1 MHTVHKFILN
11 VKLKIMEPKKKRKAD
26 ITRYRGMFFS
36 IGLIISLGLTISA
49 FKWKS
54 TVEHIDICR
63 LPLVIEESWIDIP
76 PPTDISPP
84 PLPPKA
90 IKMVEVNNTEETSK
104 IDFPIFEMNEGDA
117 IPEAKEIPIDEE
129 DADTIFEG
137 IVEEQ
142 PTPKDGYAAFYKF
155 LSKNLKYP
163 TQAKRM
169 GIEGKVFM
177 QFVIEK
183 DGRITDA
190 KVIKGIGA
198 GCDVEALRVINKHP
212 KWNAGK
218 QRGRAVKVRM
228 VVPIVFQLN

>member
-1 MHTVHKFILN
+1 MHTVRKFILN

-26 ITRYRGMFFS
+26 INRYRGMFFS

-49 FKWKS
+49 FKWRTEVVPVIGCS
-54 TVEHIDICR
+54 FDLQEDGIEIMDI
-63 LPLVIEESWIDIP
+63 

-84 PLPPKA
+84 PPPPKA
-90 IKMVEVNNTEETSK
+90 IKIVEVKNEEDISEIDILDNTIEVDDS
-104 IDFPIFEMNEGDA
+104 
-117 IPEAKEIPIDEE
+117 IPEPTAPESIEIAPEAPFD
-129 DADTIFEG
+129 
-137 IVEEQ
+137 IVENM
-142 PTPKDGYAAFYKF
+142 PTPVGGYAAFYKF
-155 LSKNLKYP
+155 LSKNLRYP

-177 QFVIEK
+177 QFVIDK
-183 DGRITDA
+183 DGSITDA
-190 KVIKGIGA
+190 QVIKGIGA
-198 GCDVEALRVINKHP
+198 GCDEEALRAINKHP

>member
-1 MHTVHKFILN
+1 
-11 VKLKIMEPKKKRKAD
+11 MEPKKKRKAD
-26 ITRYRGMFFS
+26 INRYRGMFFS

-49 FKWKS
+49 FKWR
-54 TVEHIDICR
+54 TEVAFIDFPDLVEDEGTEIFDMPITE
-63 LPLVIEESWIDIP
+63 IEP
-76 PPTDISPP
+76 PP
-84 PLPPKA
+84 PPKPIA
-90 IKMVEVNNTEETSK
+90 IKIVEVIDTEETPEV
-104 IDFPIFEMNEGDA
+104 DFPDFEINEDDA
-117 IPEAKEIPIDEE
+117 IPEAKEIPIDDE

-142 PTPKDGYAAFYKF
+142 PTPKGGYAAFYKF

-163 TQAKRM
+163 KQARKI

-177 QFVIEK
+177 QFVIDK
-183 DGRITDA
+183 DGSITDA
-190 KVIKGIGA
+190 QVIKGIEY

-228 VVPIVFQLN
+228 VVPIVFKLN

>member
-11 VKLKIMEPKKKRKAD
+11 VKLKIMESKKKYKAD

-54 TVEHIDICR
+54 ALEYVNVCELPQIDED
-63 LPLVIEESWIDIP
+63 PWIDMPITAIEP
-76 PPTDISPP
+76 PP
-84 PLPPKA
+84 PPKV
-90 IKMVEVNNTEETSK
+90 IKIVAVIDTEETPKVDIPDITIEVDDSVPNPTAPDS
-104 IDFPIFEMNEGDA
+104 IEIA
-117 IPEAKEIPIDEE
+117 PEAP
-129 DADTIFEG
+129 FY
-137 IVEEQ
+137 IVENM
-142 PTPKDGYAAFYKF
+142 PTPVGGYVAFYKF

-177 QFVIEK
+177 QFVIDK
-183 DGRITDA
+183 DGSITNA
-190 KVIKGIGA
+190 QVIKGIGA
-198 GCDVEALRVINKHP
+198 GCDEEALRAINIHP

-218 QRGRAVKVRM
+218 QRGRAVRVRM